1 MSADETP
8 THVHTAPATLHDEG
22 AAVGGRLDSLFPWIV
37 ALCILIADQIT
48 KQWVLKRL
56 VSGDIMPVVGEYLS
70 FTHVRNP
77 GIAFGLHLGAW
88 SRPFFVLTALLV
100 LGALVAFYR
109 TVPRS
114 DRLRRLSIA
123 VLCAGAI
130 GNLIDRIR
138 WTEGVVDFIRL
149 AILGY
154 EWPIFNV
161 ADMAV
166 TSGAILLGISLLA
179 EGRKRRAF

>member
-1 MSADETP
+1 M
-8 THVHTAPATLHDEG
+8 
-22 AAVGGRLDSLFPWIV
+22 
-37 ALCILIADQIT
+37 
-48 KQWVLKRL
+48 
-56 VSGDIMPVVGEYLS
+56 
-70 FTHVRNP
+70 
-77 GIAFGLHLGAW
+77 
-88 SRPFFVLTALLV
+88 
-100 LGALVAFYR
+100 
-109 TVPRS
+109 PRS
-114 DRLRRLSIA
+114 DRLRRLSVA